1 MIERLVSLVR
11 RYLYKNKIGGV
22 PSIPHEAESTNSV
35 EAESSK
41 GNKRKVRAL
50 KAKSSDERNVSY
62 PMGTQLVE
70 FMIERGIIRLEAFN
84 KMEEFV
90 VDDVKMNTPKVRK
103 GKKSYY
109 LYSIEKGLMAF
120 CYFDIGLLPINWNL
134 PMICRP
140 EQWSSKLKEGT
151 QPCTLFYLKGGYLT
165 PISAMDYH
173 YRYTPL
179 STHNRENFNRNIKDD
194 RYEELCEVMHKL
206 KNKAYKRKSAMLKLI
221 LTERDTF

>member
-11 RYLYKNKIGGV
+11 RYLYKNQIGGV
-22 PSIPHEAESTNSV
+22 PSIPDEAESTNSV

-62 PMGTQLVE
+62 PMGTLLVE
-70 FMIERGIIRLEAFN
+70 FMIERGIIRLEAFK

-109 LYSIEKGLMAF
+109 LYSIPKGLM
-120 CYFDIGLLPINWNL
+120 
-134 PMICRP
+134 
-140 EQWSSKLKEGT
+140 WSEWR
-151 QPCTLFYLKGGYLT
+151 C
-165 PISAMDYH
+165 
-173 YRYTPL
+173 
-179 STHNRENFNRNIKDD
+179 
-194 RYEELCEVMHKL
+194 
-206 KNKAYKRKSAMLKLI
+206 
-221 LTERDTF
+221 